1 MFRAI
6 YFTSALLFLA
16 FILLPLGA
24 VFMRALP
31 LGVAPWLSATS
42 RDALTLS
49 LVTATTTTL
58 LALLVGT
65 PFAYA
70 LARKNFRG
78 RNLVE
83 ALVDLPVVLPPA
95 VAGIALLL
103 TFGRQGILGAPL
115 TRLGIQIP
123 FTTLAVVL
131 AQTFVAAPLYV
142 RAARSAFASIDPRL
156 EQMSAVL
163 GISNA
168 RTFARV
174 TLPLATPNL
183 LGGALTCWARA
194 IGEFGATILFAGNLP
209 RITQTMPLAVYTG
222 LEGELDSALALS
234 VSLIVISFA
243 VLAGVRLV
251 RVESQM

>member
-1 MFRAI
+1 MFRAL
-6 YFTSALLFLA
+6 YFISALLFLV
-16 FILLPLGA
+16 FIILPLGA

-31 LGVAPWLSATS
+31 LGIAPWLNNTS
-42 RDALTLS
+42 RDALVLS
-49 LVTATTTTL
+49 LFTATLTTL

-70 LARKNFRG
+70 LARKDFRG
-78 RNLVE
+78 RNIVE
-83 ALVDLPVVLPPA
+83 ALVDLPIVLPPA

-103 TFGRQGILGAPL
+103 TFGRQGILGTSLAL
-115 TRLGIQIP
+115 LGIQIP
-123 FTTLAVVL
+123 FTTAAVVL

-142 RAARSAFASIDPRL
+142 RAARSAFAGVDPRL

-168 RTFARV
+168 GTFARV
-174 TLPLATPNL
+174 TLPLAAPNL

-209 RITQTMPLAVYTG
+209 RVTQTMPLAIYTG

-234 VSLIVISFA
+234 VFLIIISFA
-243 VLAGVRLV
+243 VLAGIRLV
-251 RVESQM
+251 RVESRM